1 MEKNKDNL
9 RDALNKLPEYEPQGN
24 LWQHI
29 EGKLNAAE
37 SPKVLADAVANLPEY
52 DPPGR
57 VWEAVE
63 RVLEADAAATKGG
76 GLFALRLRK
85 YAAAAAIL
93 LLIGAFYFSSRGI
106 LTGGETIEYAE
117 ETIEDDLLKKNNTT
131 EDDEAFAEILAMCE
145 MQSFACTQPVFQ
157 SLKNELEELTAA
169 RDMLREALAE
179 YDANADL
186 MMELK
191 EIEMLRTDLLKQLAA
206 EVA

>member
-9 RDALNKLPEYEPQGN
+9 RDALNNLPEYEPQGD
-24 LWQHI
+24 LWANI

-52 DPPGR
+52 EPPVR

-63 RVLEADAAATKGG
+63 RVLAADAEAARGS
-76 GLFALRLRK
+76 GLSVLRVRK
-85 YAAAAAIL
+85 WAAAAAIL
-93 LLIGAFYFSSRGI
+93 LLVGAFYFSSRNV
-106 LTGGETIEYAE
+106 LTGGESIEYAE
-117 ETIEDDLLKKNNTT
+117 EIIEDDLLKKNNTA